1 MDASSL
7 DQRLKDIETR
17 LARIEASNNSKA
29 TPSPTTHNFTNEEPP
44 TAQQPTPPHVSTNEN
59 SNWLGVIAIIC
70 FICAAALIVK
80 LAISTGWLTEVR
92 QIGLSY
98 LFGATLIC
106 AGFMLLN
113 QDREYASLLP
123 SAGIIIFYFTSYAA
137 FRFYSL
143 VSFDT
148 ALILTTAT
156 SALCILIY
164 FKIKHEIYP
173 VTAAIGA
180 YLAPF
185 LLQFALPDQIFSP
198 YYYVICS
205 LAFAAISIWTQS
217 RTLTMLAAYL
227 AILVSGMIGYNLH
240 QDSLI
245 AIILPIH
252 LVIFS
257 LATLAYS
264 ILNQRPL
271 THREA
276 WSFFPALLLFYAME
290 YDLLNRL
297 LPGWA
302 PWISIWFGIFIMS
315 LALQAKI
322 FKRYKEQPSL
332 PMTAAFLTVIF
343 FHSVY
348 LELLPSYLTPWLAAM
363 IVCVV
368 ALLQKKKVGDAT
380 REQYLIPSLA
390 ALMIVFIEYDRIIFN
405 VFSAYNLPW
414 ITVSMAMIVS
424 LWALYLSMRMNM
436 KQKNMDH
443 YVILSVSANLLAVV
457 TLYSLCNDISSLAVS
472 CSWLLYASLL
482 LAYAFQRKDKIMANS
497 ALLVL
502 SISAAK
508 ALLFDAASAP
518 TAMRIFCLLVTGVVL
533 YGAGLLMRQ
542 FSNWGKE

>member
-1 MDASSL
+1 MEDSSL
-7 DQRLKDIETR
+7 EQRLRDIEAR
-17 LARIEASNNSKA
+17 LTRIEASNNIPASAPTKHSFITETPTIQPP
-29 TPSPTTHNFTNEEPP
+29 TPSVKPNSED
-44 TAQQPTPPHVSTNEN
+44 

-70 FICAAALIVK
+70 FVCAAALIVK

-98 LFGATLIC
+98 LLGASLMC
-106 AGFMLLN
+106 AGFMLLDK
-113 QDREYASLLP
+113 DREYASLLP
-123 SAGIIIFYFTSYAA
+123 SAGIIIFYFSSYAA

-143 VSFDT
+143 ISFET

-156 SALCILIY
+156 STLCILIY

-173 VTAAIGA
+173 VTAVIGA
-180 YLAPF
+180 YLTPF
-185 LLQFALPDQIFSP
+185 LLQFALPDQVFSP

-227 AILVSGMIGYNLH
+227 SILVSGIIGYDLH
-240 QDSLI
+240 QNFLI
-245 AIILPIH
+245 AMILPIH

-257 LATLAYS
+257 LATFAYS
-264 ILNQRPL
+264 ILNRRPL
-271 THREA
+271 THQEA

-297 LPGWA
+297 FPGWA
-302 PWISIWFGIFIMS
+302 PWISICFGIFIMGIAL
-315 LALQAKI
+315 LAKLI
-322 FKRYKEQPSL
+322 KRYEEQPSL
-332 PMTAAFLTVIF
+332 PMTVAFLTVIF

-348 LELLPSYLTPWLAAM
+348 LELLPSFLSPWLAVV
-363 IVCVV
+363 IVCVT
-368 ALLQKKKVGDAT
+368 ALLQRTNIDPAT
-380 REQYLIPSLA
+380 RQHYMTPLLA
-390 ALMIVFIEYDRIIFN
+390 ALIIVFIEYDRIIFN
-405 VFSAYNLPW
+405 VFSAYNLQW
-414 ITVSMAMIVS
+414 IMVSMAMIAS
-424 LWALYLSMRMNM
+424 LWALYLSMRMNL
-436 KQKNMDH
+436 KLKNMDH
-443 YVILSVSANLLAVV
+443 YAILSVSANLLAVV
-457 TLYSLCNDISSLAVS
+457 TLYSMCNDISSLAVS

-502 SISAAK
+502 SLSAAK

-542 FSNWGKE
+542 FSNWDKE